1 MRRRRQEIIV
11 FLWGYIA
18 GCRYVSNPCWDS
30 ICCRRPGVCSL
41 CPPAVFVG
49 TAVRVIRSSF
59 TAFTGFRVVVLRLT
73 IIRRILVLVLVA
85 IAVAMTLLSRRLPGD
100 SPPLSLSGR
109 FGALVPA
116 EGKASARADTASI
129 QYHLASVSW
138 RGKKFR
144 TPGPLLRRVVAGSRL
159 VSRPVGRPATVS
171 RQRPAASSQR
181 AAGRRGV
188 LRRDTS
194 AGTGRDMTY
203 GSNRVAGGT
212 IEGGGGCCWFAW
224 VWTSALMFM
233 DGGRRKSESCE
244 LGGWLG

>member
-59 TAFTGFRVVVLRLT
+59 TGFTGFRVVVLRLT

-138 RGKKFR
+138 RGKKF
-144 TPGPLLRRVVAGSRL
+144 A
-159 VSRPVGRPATVS
+159 RPARCCV
-171 RQRPAASSQR
+171 AS
-181 AAGRRGV
+181 
-188 LRRDTS
+188 
-194 AGTGRDMTY
+194 
-203 GSNRVAGGT
+203 
-212 IEGGGGCCWFAW
+212 
-224 VWTSALMFM
+224 
-233 DGGRRKSESCE
+233 
-244 LGGWLG
+244 